1 MLGLPDEFSSEFLAR
16 LEQLR
21 IKTRREY
28 AGQGKGSH
36 LSPRRGSS
44 LEFADYRHYTPGD
57 DFRYIDWSLYA
68 RSDKLYIK
76 LFKEEED
83 LLTYIFV
90 DASASM
96 GLPLNDRKFASAVSL
111 ALALAYV
118 ALSSG
123 DRVMVRVL
131 GGGGKKTAPTFVTG
145 RHRIVELARQ
155 LAGVSPGGQLDFA
168 PALAGELA
176 ALKRAG
182 KVFVISDFQ
191 MMFNSIAQAMELF
204 VASNMDATAVQVLGG
219 GELAAGE
226 LDGDVE
232 VIDSETGERLRV
244 SMSRRSRDQYR
255 ATLMRL
261 SREIRAMCLQRG
273 LRYTLYTTERN
284 FQDFLVRAV
293 TELGLVH

>member
-1 MLGLPDEFSSEFLAR
+1 MLELPEEFTSDFLVR

-21 IKTRREY
+21 IRTRREY

-44 LEFADYRHYTPGD
+44 LEFADYRHYAPGD
-57 DFRYIDWSLYA
+57 DFRYIDWNLYG

-96 GLPLNDRKFASAVSL
+96 GLPQGDRKFAAAVTI
-111 ALALAYV
+111 ALAVAYV

-131 GGGGKKTAPTFVTG
+131 GGGSKPAAPAFVTG

-155 LAGVSPGGQLDFA
+155 LSAVKPAGPLDFA
-168 PALAGELA
+168 PALARELA
-176 ALKRAG
+176 VLKRAG

-191 MMFNSIAQAMELF
+191 MMFNAIAQGMGLF

-219 GELAAGE
+219 GELEAQALE
-226 LDGDVE
+226 GDVE

-244 SMSRRSRDQYR
+244 SMSRRSREQYR
-255 ATLMRL
+255 AGLLRL

-284 FQDFLVRAV
+284 FQEFFIRAV

>member
-1 MLGLPDEFSSEFLAR
+1 MLGLPEEFTSDFLAR

-96 GLPLNDRKFASAVSL
+96 GLPLKDRKFASAITI

-131 GGGGKKTAPTFVTG
+131 AGSGKKAAPAFVTG

-155 LAGVSPGGQLDFA
+155 LGGIGPGGQLDLA

-182 KVFVISDFQ
+182 KVFVVSDFQ
-191 MMFNSIAQAMELF
+191 MMFNSISQAMGLF

-219 GELAAGE
+219 GELAADDLE
-226 LDGDVE
+226 GDVE

-244 SMSRRSRDQYR
+244 SMSRRSREQYR
-255 ATLMRL
+255 TSLMRL
-261 SREIRAMCLQRG
+261 SREIRALCLQRG
-273 LRYTLYTTERN
+273 LHYTLYTTERN
-284 FQDFLVRAV
+284 FQDFFIRAV
-293 TELGLVH
+293 TELGMVH

>member
-1 MLGLPDEFSSEFLAR
+1 
-16 LEQLR
+16 
-21 IKTRREY
+21 
-28 AGQGKGSH
+28 
-36 LSPRRGSS
+36 
-44 LEFADYRHYTPGD
+44 
-57 DFRYIDWSLYA
+57 
-68 RSDKLYIK
+68 
-76 LFKEEED
+76 
-83 LLTYIFV
+83 
-90 DASASM
+90 
-96 GLPLNDRKFASAVSL
+96 
-111 ALALAYV
+111 
-118 ALSSG
+118 
-123 DRVMVRVL
+123 
-131 GGGGKKTAPTFVTG
+131 
-145 RHRIVELARQ
+145 
-155 LAGVSPGGQLDFA
+155 
-168 PALAGELA
+168 
-176 ALKRAG
+176 
-182 KVFVISDFQ
+182 VISDFQ
-191 MMFNSIAQAMELF
+191 MMFNSIAQAMGLF

>member
-1 MLGLPDEFSSEFLAR
+1 MLDLPAEFSSGFLAR

-44 LEFADYRHYTPGD
+44 LEFSDFRHYALGD
-57 DFRYIDWSLYA
+57 DLRYIDWSLYG

-96 GLPLNDRKFASAVSL
+96 GYPVGDRKFAAAMTM

-131 GGGGKKTAPTFVTG
+131 AGGGKPSAPSFVTG

-155 LAGVSPGGQLDFA
+155 LSSVKPAGKLEFA
-168 PALAGELA
+168 GALARELA

-191 MMFNSIAQAMELF
+191 MMFNSIAQGMGLF
-204 VASNMDATAVQVLGG
+204 VASNMDVTAVQVLGG
-219 GELAAGE
+219 GELAADQLE
-226 LDGDVE
+226 GDVE
-232 VIDSETGERLRV
+232 VIDAETGEHLRV
-244 SMSRRSRDQYR
+244 AMSRRARDQYR
-255 ATLMRL
+255 STLMRL
-261 SREIRAMCLQRG
+261 SREIRALCLQRG
-273 LRYTLYTTERN
+273 LRYTLYTTERD
-284 FQDFLVRAV
+284 FQEFFIRAV